1 VNLYMTDSEVDAYN
15 DSQCGLQTEDQDRH
29 LYMSDP
35 DASGIKC
42 RRAKKTV
49 RDIDEVYLCE
59 EVARNRVTGFR
70 NLSDASLQ
78 NE

>member
-1 VNLYMTDSEVDAYN
+1 VNLYMSDSEVDVYN
-15 DSQCGLQTEDQDRH
+15 DTQCGLQTEDQDRH

-42 RRAKKTV
+42 RM
-49 RDIDEVYLCE
+49 
-59 EVARNRVTGFR
+59 
-70 NLSDASLQ
+70 